1 MIWLKVFYN
10 KSIYKQIVVFT
21 LLFSS
26 ILTFCC
32 LYMSSIKNYQKEK
45 EKEEYRTA
53 IVTFKNDYDINT
65 LSNDKK
71 IISINKENNEYIL
84 IFEKSYNVE
93 EFHQSYKN
101 EIIVF
106 STQPFND
113 NNFHTINVVLKGVL
127 IICIVLIIILIFNF
141 SLNFIYSV
149 EKDVAL
155 LKLIGFSNKKIVI
168 ILTSLL
174 YLLYSLTYIFSIFV
188 SKVFLIIIDKLKILS
203 NTDFINFSGVLLIY
217 GVAIFIII
225 LSFSRIIF
233 KIKKTS
239 PIMLA
244 SSV

>member
-1 MIWLKVFYN
+1 M
-10 KSIYKQIVVFT
+10 
-21 LLFSS
+21 
-26 ILTFCC
+26 
-32 LYMSSIKNYQKEK
+32 
-45 EKEEYRTA
+45 
-53 IVTFKNDYDINT
+53 
-65 LSNDKK
+65 
-71 IISINKENNEYIL
+71 
-84 IFEKSYNVE
+84 
-93 EFHQSYKN
+93 
-101 EIIVF
+101 
-106 STQPFND
+106 
-113 NNFHTINVVLKGVL
+113 
-127 IICIVLIIILIFNF
+127 LIIILIFNF

-188 SKVFLIIIDKLKILS
+188 SKIFLIIIDKSKILS
-203 NTDFINFSGVLLIY
+203 NTDFINFSELLLIY
-217 GVAIFIII
+217 GVVSFIII

>member
-1 MIWLKVFYN
+1 MLFIYEFNKKLSKRKGKRSESAYVFS
-10 KSIYKQIVVFT
+10 KPS
-21 LLFSS
+21 
-26 ILTFCC
+26 
-32 LYMSSIKNYQKEK
+32 
-45 EKEEYRTA
+45 
-53 IVTFKNDYDINT
+53 FKNDYDTNT
-65 LSNDKK
+65 LSNNKK

-84 IFEKSYNVE
+84 IFKKSYNVE

-101 EIIVF
+101 EITVF

-113 NNFHTINVVLKGVL
+113 NNFHTINVVLKGAL

-188 SKVFLIIIDKLKILS
+188 SKIFLIIIDKLKILP
-203 NTDFINFSGVLLIY
+203 NTDFINFSELLLIY
-217 GVAIFIII
+217 GVVSFIII

>member
-10 KSIYKQIVVFT
+10 KSIYKQIIVFT

-26 ILTFCC
+26 VLIFCC

-53 IVTFKNDYDINT
+53 IVTFKNDYDTNT
-65 LSNDKK
+65 LSNNKK

-84 IFEKSYNVE
+84 IFKESYNVE

-101 EIIVF
+101 EITVF

-127 IICIVLIIILIFNF
+127 IICIVLIIILIFYF

-155 LKLIGFSNKKIVI
+155 LKLIGFSDKKIVI

-217 GVAIFIII
+217 GVASFIII